1 MQFKIWVVFTLVSMF
16 GVSHEGWSTSFH
28 LSNISS
34 SVFEDSVGIERIEGE
49 VYIVHIVD
57 QGETLFAL
65 SRKYNTEV
73 DAIRKINTAINI
85 DNLGIGDSL
94 RLPLFPRLHQGKKT
108 IHTVKEGET
117 LFRISREHDVSV
129 DEIQRWNALGNQ
141 TLSIGQP
148 IVIYDIEDSEPAAL
162 QTNIDEKKYV
172 THTVQPGETLY
183 AISRAYGVSVDELKQ
198 RNKLANESID
208 FGQKLIIRDR
218 EVLDAPELAVSA
230 STVNAATIPDPL
242 PDNNVSNVEERGE
255 EEEDEEDEEI
265 YDRRLTR
272 SEAIEQEKERI
283 SAIRA
288 SEKKALSEYEKKSEM
303 GFAAAIEGGIETK
316 KFLALH
322 RSAPV
327 GTIMQ
332 IRNEM
337 NNLSVFVRVVGKL
350 PNTGVNN
357 KVSIRISQAAYEKL
371 GGINERFPVEITY
384 IQ

>member
-16 GVSHEGWSTSFH
+16 GISYGGWSNS
-28 LSNISS
+28 LYLPNIPTN
-34 SVFEDSVGIERIEGE
+34 VLEDSVGIDRIEGE
-49 VYIVHIVD
+49 VYIIHKVSP
-57 QGETLFAL
+57 GETLFAL
-65 SRKYNTEV
+65 SRKYNTE
-73 DAIRKINTAINI
+73 AETIRKINTGINI
-85 DNLGIGDSL
+85 DNLDIGDSL
-94 RLPLFPRLHQGKKT
+94 RVPLFPQLSRGQKN

-117 LFRISREHDVSV
+117 LFRISRNYDVSV

-141 TLSIGQP
+141 TLSIGQD
-148 IVIYDIEDSEPAAL
+148 IVIYKINDSEPAEL
-162 QTNIDEKKYV
+162 QNSIDEKKYV
-172 THTVQPGETLY
+172 THTVQPGETLF
-183 AISRAYGVSVDELKQ
+183 AISRSYGVSVDELKQ
-198 RNKLANESID
+198 RNKLSNEGID

-218 EVLDAPELAVSA
+218 EVLDAPELTVSA
-230 STVNAATIPDPL
+230 SRVNTATIPDPI
-242 PDNNVSNVEERGE
+242 PDNNMSNVDEREEEDDE
-255 EEEDEEDEEI
+255 EEEEV

-272 SEAIEQEKERI
+272 TEALALEKERI
-283 SAIRA
+283 QAIKA
-288 SEKKALSEYEKKSEM
+288 SEKKALSEYEKKNEM

-357 KVSIRISQAAYEKL
+357 KVAIRISQAAYEKL

>member
-16 GVSHEGWSTSFH
+16 GVSHEGWGSSFH
-28 LSNISS
+28 LSNSLS
-34 SVFEDSVGIERIEGE
+34 SVLEDSVGIERIEGE
-49 VYIVHIVD
+49 MYIIHKVD

-73 DAIRKINTAINI
+73 ETIRKINAALNL

-117 LFRISREHDVSV
+117 LFRISRTYDVSV

-141 TLSIGQP
+141 TLSIGQA

-162 QTNIDEKKYV
+162 QTSIDEKKYV

-183 AISRAYGVSVDELKQ
+183 AISRSYGVSVDELKQ

-218 EVLDAPELAVSA
+218 EVLEAPELAVSA

-255 EEEDEEDEEI
+255 EEDEEDEEV

-272 SEAIEQEKERI
+272 SEALEQEKERI
-283 SAIRA
+283 GAIRA